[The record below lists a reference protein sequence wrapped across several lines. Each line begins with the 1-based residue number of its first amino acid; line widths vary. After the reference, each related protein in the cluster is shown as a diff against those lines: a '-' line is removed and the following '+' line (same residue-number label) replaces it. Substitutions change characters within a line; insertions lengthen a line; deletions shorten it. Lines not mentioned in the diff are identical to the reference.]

1 MKTKFYYFAIIL
13 MANFSFCLGQTYT
26 LKVEDK
32 EKHTENFPRYNLF
45 YLSKL
50 IADNSMSVEERDKT
64 YYALKS
70 TINDESL
77 ITNSQLKFSELSEFI
92 QKLKNDKA
100 IQVKIWISSN
110 PNFKVDHK
118 DIILE
123 TSKKTKLTLEVMYNL
138 IKKKNTNLDSLDK
151 EIRDFEK
158 STNKLQATHSYQ
170 DLENYKSTHKF
181 DEQKLKQIISDYYTN
196 VDKVDKADNIY
207 IIKSLEDLK
216 NTLLQNEQDE
226 ERKQIVK
233 NLKYLFSS
241 IEFNQLPDDI
251 KKKIL
256 SSYYMDKNGSFYFK
270 NLETLKKEIRETII
284 SKLISTY
291 SNDFDLLT
299 NDLEI
304 FANEFVQI
312 SLDKNSSTLST
323 KLKED
328 IKKVS
333 SVSNF
338 SVSKEQQI
346 IINSQ
351 IQTAQAQTGSSGI
364 KIPSQSQMIEAMA
377 IFLAKRAK
385 QEAAIWFMDQIRLK
399 MNNPM
404 ILDVF
409 PETIKVMEGA
419 ENYKVPTFNATWK
432 YAIAK
437 DFVEMPRNLVQ
448 SPWVEKVIIKDSINH
463 ARLRQSVEFGY
474 DLNRLMTEQYN
485 YRDIIK
491 YFYINPR
498 LEVEKNGKDKVNQ
511 EINRL
516 IDNSST
522 LLYIVTN
529 EFFSIDNID
538 GKDVYRLLSYEE
550 IAGLNHQEYKI
561 LLELLTLKYGTKV
574 KLDSLT
580 CDKYI
585 NGKPIVDTEKKE
597 KINKWIGNILISLS
611 QFDKIRNEYKTKK
624 EEIKDDLASK
634 NFYNV
639 WNVLNQMTT
648 NLQNKD
654 LFNSSEI
661 ESKIKYI
668 KTGMSIYE
676 HFQSNDYVGA
686 ANQTFELITTL
697 KPTLINSENSLE
709 YFFDCGKN
717 IKISITYYKKLE
729 KPSLKINQ
737 PSFLIK
743 KINFLNKDNTPNYHT
758 DFVRFYFLDSKNICF
773 IINDMTEHKN
783 ISLEDFN
790 NYLSIAQYN
799 IKNKNEKIELLQ
811 NLLKNYKIENLVS
824 LSKSLGIDHTQLI
837 QLISYIQTAN
847 TAMSAFGNEQNIDKI
862 FEKLDTNFIKQQS
875 LNLME
880 KYDNK
885 YTKQLTNLL
894 SFFGDV
900 ITVKDEHQLAGIIDS
915 YALPPTSY
923 KLKRKQP
930 SSIDLNAYV
939 GAFGGGLMSLKSTT
953 IGSQPVYGI
962 TAPIGIA
969 FTWSRNGWYDNYGF
983 TVDVVDL
990 GNVVNHYLVQPGKDY
1005 AKDVHFSE
1013 VFSLGTTFLMG
1024 IKNSPF
1030 VISGGFRFQ
1039 PYNTGKDAN
1048 NKVFDAGIFHLGVKI
1063 DIPLIHLSGKD
1074 F

>member
-13 MANFSFCLGQTYT
+13 MANFSICFGQTYT

-32 EKHTENFPRYNLF
+32 EKATENFPRYNLF

-100 IQVKIWISSN
+100 VQVKIWISSN

-138 IKKKNTNLDSLDK
+138 IKEKNTNLDSLDK
-151 EIRDFEK
+151 EIKDFEK
-158 STNKLQATHSYQ
+158 STNELQATHSYQ

-196 VDKVDKADNIY
+196 VDKVDKAYNIY

-550 IAGLNHQEYKI
+550 IAGLNEQEYQT
-561 LLELLTLKYGTKV
+561 LLELIDLKYGERLNQFKIMEAF
-574 KLDSLT
+574 KS
-580 CDKYI
+580 
-585 NGKPIVDTEKKE
+585 KKQE
-597 KINKWIGNILISLS
+597 LNKWMGNILISLS
-611 QFDKIRNEYKTKK
+611 QFDKIRNDYQTKK

-639 WNVLNQMTT
+639 WSVLNQLTT
-648 NLQNKD
+648 NLYSD
-654 LFNSSEI
+654 ELFKSPKIDNI
-661 ESKIKYI
+661 KIKLDWI
-668 KTGMSIYE
+668 KTGMSVYE
-676 HFQSNDYVGA
+676 HFQNNDYVGA
-686 ANQTFELITTL
+686 ANQTFGLINLLNNETNINSNYKNFYYNFGKNKQISVVFDKNSYTL
-697 KPTLINSENSLE
+697 KRIHHITKDNIPIYNKNFISFSFLDKDNLCIKINNSPQFPIPTKDLNEFLIISNYTTKDKNVRMKLLDELLEKNEN
-709 YFFDCGKN
+709 GN
-717 IKISITYYKKLE
+717 IKT
-729 KPSLKINQ
+729 
-737 PSFLIK
+737 
-743 KINFLNKDNTPNYHT
+743 
-758 DFVRFYFLDSKNICF
+758 
-773 IINDMTEHKN
+773 
-783 ISLEDFN
+783 
-790 NYLSIAQYN
+790 LSD
-799 IKNKNEKIELLQ
+799 
-811 NLLKNYKIENLVS
+811 
-824 LSKSLGIDHTQLI
+824 SLGIDQSEMIRLI
-837 QLISYIQTAN
+837 NYIYIAN
-847 TAMSAFGNEQNIDKI
+847 NSLMIDKKNLSDI
-862 FEKLDTNFIKQQS
+862 FTELNFDFVRDES
-875 LNLME
+875 LNILNN
-880 KYDNK
+880 YDHK

-900 ITVKDEHQLAGIIDS
+900 LTVKDEHQLAGIIDS

-923 KLKRKQP
+923 KLKRKKP

-969 FTWSRNGWYDNYGF
+969 FTWSRNGWYDNYSF

-990 GNVVNHYLVQPGKDY
+990 GNVVNHYLVKPGEDY
-1005 AKDVHFSE
+1005 ARDVHFSE

-1048 NKVFDAGIFHLGVKI
+1048 NKVFDAGIYHLGVKI